1 MSAVNLASSTRFGL
15 TALRNVAEQME
26 VSQKRLATGKAVN
39 SALDNV
45 SKFFTASKMD
55 GRAAAIDTLS
65 DGINNAQTS
74 LKAASEGIKG
84 IQSIV
89 KQARALTGQAL
100 ATSDTATRASLAT
113 QFTALAGEV
122 TKIVADSKVN
132 GTNLLAG
139 AAAANSITVTLN
151 EDGSSKT
158 TIAGVDVGTITAA
171 ASAWASE
178 ANIGAAVDDLNDFSD
193 DLEVAAASF
202 GTSQALISVRK
213 DFNASLSNILKTG
226 ASELTAADM
235 DAEAANLMALQT
247 RQQMAST
254 ALSIMQSTEST
265 ALRLLR

>member
-15 TALRNVAEQME
+15 SALRNVAEQME

-39 SALDNV
+39 TALDDV

-65 DGINNAQTS
+65 DGVNNAQTA

-84 IQSIV
+84 IQGIV

-100 ATSDTATRASLAT
+100 ATSDTTARA
-113 QFTALAGEV
+113 ALALQYKALTDEIAKVV
-122 TKIVADSKVN
+122 TDSKIN
-132 GTNLLAG
+132 GTNLLG
-139 AAAANSITVTLN
+139 GESVTVTLN
-151 EDGSSKT
+151 EDGTSKT
-158 TIAGVDVGTITAA
+158 TIAGITVGTLAA
-171 ASAWASE
+171 PATTWTSE
-178 ANIGAAVDDLNDFSD
+178 ANIKAAVDDLNDFSD
-193 DLEVAAASF
+193 DLETGAASF
-202 GTSQALISVRK
+202 GTSQALIGVRK
-213 DFNASLSNILKTG
+213 DFNNALSNILKTG

>member
-15 TALRNVAEQME
+15 TALRNVADQME

-65 DGINNAQTS
+65 DGVNNAQTA

-84 IQSIV
+84 IQGIV
-89 KQARALTGQAL
+89 KQARALTGEAL
-100 ATSDTATRASLAT
+100 ATSTAATREKLAA
-113 QFTALAGEV
+113 QFETLTAEIAKVV
-122 TKIVADSKVN
+122 TDSKIN
-132 GTNLLAG
+132 GTNLLA
-139 AAAANSITVTLN
+139 NESITVTLN

-158 TIAGVDVGTITAA
+158 TITGITVGTIAA
-171 ASAWASE
+171 PTGDWATEDNIKAS
-178 ANIGAAVDDLNDFSD
+178 VDALNAFSTT
-193 DLEVAAASF
+193 LEGAAASF

-254 ALSIMQSTEST
+254 ALSIMQSNEAT